1 MKKILILVALYFANE
16 SIAQKT
22 KNKDPFAH
30 TFSIVARDTKSG
42 EMAVGV
48 QSHLFSVGTT
58 VSWGQAGV
66 GVIATQSFTNKSFGI
81 RGLNL
86 MKNGK
91 TADEAL
97 NILLSGDSDKEARQV
112 AIADAKGNIAVFTGK
127 SCVDYAGH
135 IKGVNYSVQSNMML
149 NNKVP
154 DAMSKAFKENWK
166 LPLAERV
173 MKALEAGQIVSGSVK
188 GKQSAALLV
197 VKGTANNKPWDD
209 DHLIDLR
216 VDDRETPLTELS
228 RLLRVRRAYDHLDAG
243 DYAIA
248 SSNVKK
254 AMEEYQAAIKLL
266 PNNAEMQYWTAIS
279 MANNNNIKKSSEML
293 QKIYAKEPNWRELT
307 KRLTKVGLLK
317 VSDWE
322 LKELI
327 K

>member
-1 MKKILILVALYFANE
+1 MKKLLLVFSLFFTLE
-16 SIAQKT
+16 TDAQIT
-22 KNKDPFAH
+22 KNKEPFAN
-30 TFSIVARDTKSG
+30 TFSIVARDMKTG

-66 GVIATQSFTNKSFGI
+66 GVIATQSFANKSFGI

-97 NILLSGDSDKEARQV
+97 SILLSGDTDKEVRQV

-127 SCVDYAGH
+127 NCVEYAGH
-135 IKGVNYSVQSNMML
+135 VKGLNFSVQSNMML

-154 DAMSKAFKENWK
+154 EAMSRAFKENWK
-166 LPLAERV
+166 LPLPERV
-173 MKALEAGQIVSGSVK
+173 MKTLEAGRLASGSIK

-197 VKGTANNKPWDD
+197 VKGTASNKPWDD

-216 VDDRETPLTELS
+216 VDDKEMPLAELS
-228 RLLRVRRAYDHLDAG
+228 RLLKVKRAYEHLNAG

-254 AMEEYQAAIKLL
+254 AMDEYHAAIKLL
-266 PNNAEMQYWTAIS
+266 PNSAEMQYWTAIS
-279 MANNNNIKKSSEML
+279 MANNNDIKKSSQML
-293 QKIYAKEPNWRELT
+293 QKIYSKEPNWRELT
-307 KRLTKVGLLK
+307 KRLTKVGLLN
-317 VSDWE
+317 VSEWE
-322 LKELI
+322 LKELV